1 MNTIVLRGTIEL
13 LVSLLISYIL
23 VFRLGQSI
31 RKQKKVWYVGT
42 SVVSFLSMFIAI
54 LVFLNVINVDFSV
67 WWVRAIRG
75 IISGYL
81 PATMFMFVM
90 YAGAVPNQH
99 ASKKKLMS
107 IRTELSIMA
116 VILYLP
122 HTLLYTAFS
131 APYGIKALLAG
142 DINIPIQLMTWSG
155 IINSVLLFVLGITS
169 SNKIKQKMTMV
180 KWRKLHKWSY
190 VFYFNC
196 FVHYMTLSIRGGH
209 YERAIIY
216 TVIYGVY
223 LTLKLKKVFHTNN
236 QSVLNE
242 RAA

>member
-1 MNTIVLRGTIEL
+1 MNTIFLRGTIEL
-13 LVSLLISYIL
+13 AVSLLISYIL

-31 RKQKKVWYVGT
+31 RKRTKLWYIGT
-42 SVVSFLSMFIAI
+42 SVVSFLSMFIAV
-54 LVFLNVINVDFSV
+54 LVFLNIVHVDFSV
-67 WWVRAIRG
+67 WWVRTIRG
-75 IISGYL
+75 IVSGYL

-90 YAGAVPNQH
+90 YAGAVPNH
-99 ASKKKLMS
+99 HSSKKKLMS

-155 IINSVLLFVLGITS
+155 IINSILLFVLGITS
-169 SNKIKQKMTMV
+169 SNKIKQKMTLV
-180 KWRKLHKWSY
+180 KWRNLHKWSY

-196 FVHYMTLSIRGGH
+196 FVHYMTLSIRGAH

-216 TVIYGVY
+216 VLIYGIY
-223 LTLKLKKVFHTNN
+223 LVLKLNKAFNN
-236 QSVLNE
+236 ESVLKE
-242 RAA
+242 RTA